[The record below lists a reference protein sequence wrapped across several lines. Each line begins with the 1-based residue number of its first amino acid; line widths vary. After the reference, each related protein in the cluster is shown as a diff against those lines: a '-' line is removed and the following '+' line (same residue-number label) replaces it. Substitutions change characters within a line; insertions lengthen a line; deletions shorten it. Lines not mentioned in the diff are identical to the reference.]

1 MSSKD
6 LFELNRYDFT
16 REALSHIAAHDR
28 IANNWPL
35 IYILSDEVTKLV
47 YVGETLDTVNRMTA
61 HLKNEY
67 KNKLT
72 TVHLIDSELFNKSVT
87 LDIESSLIR
96 YFSADENFS
105 LLNGNLGLVEHSYY
119 QKKEVYKDLF
129 LKLWDKLRANGLAKH
144 SIEHLNNSDLFK
156 YSPYKSL
163 SSDQRQ
169 SLLGILYALLD
180 KDTKSLVVQGGAGT
194 GKSILAIFLF
204 KLLNS
209 DNADINFREFAS
221 DEAEVLDVLTQVRK
235 IFPNPK
241 MALVV
246 PMSSFRETLKKA
258 FKNISGLSRSMVI
271 GPSELASQTYDIVL
285 VDESHRLRKRANLG
299 AYFSNFDKA
308 CEVLGFDKNSCSEL
322 DWVIKQ
328 SDKAILFYDQ
338 NQTIKPSDANQS
350 DFDKLMRQENCQV
363 QQLVSQFRVGGGNA
377 YSEFVSDLLN
387 KKLEDNKI
395 YKSKAYDF
403 LLFNSIEA
411 FVDGIKKK
419 NQEHGLSRMIAGYSW
434 PWISKDDPSKLDIQI
449 NNTQLRW
456 NSTNID
462 WINSEQSA
470 GEVGCIHTTQG
481 YDLNYSGI
489 IFGEEISYDEATDQ
503 IVINKEKYFDRNGK
517 QSINDPKQLKQYILN
532 IYQTIMLRGI
542 KGTYVYVC
550 NPSLRKYFS
559 NHIPIAD
566 SPKTNIVPITQKLK
580 IFENAVPLFD
590 MYAAAGGFSDEQVQM
605 DDYALIPVPSNVR
618 LTEDY
623 FAFRVEGESMN
634 RIIPNGSI
642 CLFRK
647 ERGGS
652 RNGKLVLVEL
662 REVYADTASRFTVK
676 EYKSIK
682 AQTED
687 SFEHIKIELLP
698 KSYDDR
704 FEVITL
710 SGDGVQELKVVGEFV
725 QVIDD
730 VT

>member
-1 MSSKD
+1 MSGTD
-6 LFELNRYDFT
+6 LFQLNRYDFT
-16 REALSHIAAHDR
+16 KEALGDIASQGR
-28 IANNWPL
+28 SANNWPL
-35 IYILSDEVTKLV
+35 VYILSDESTRVA
-47 YVGETLDTVNRMTA
+47 YVGETLDTVNRMTT

-67 KNKLT
+67 KKKLT

-96 YFSADENFS
+96 YFSADEHFS
-105 LLNGNLGLVEHSYY
+105 LLNGNLGLVEHNYY

-144 SIEHLNNSDLFK
+144 SLEHLNNSDLYK

-180 KDTKSLVVQGGAGT
+180 KDTKNLVVQGGAGT

-204 KLLNS
+204 KLLNT
-209 DNADINFREFAS
+209 DNADMNFREFAS
-221 DEAEVLDVLTQVRK
+221 EEAEVLEVLKGVQRL
-235 IFPNPK
+235 FPNPK

-258 FKNISGLSRSMVI
+258 FRNISGLSPNMVI
-271 GPSELASQTYDIVL
+271 GPAELAKQSYDIVL
-285 VDESHRLRKRANLG
+285 VDESHRLRKRVNLG
-299 AYFSNFDKA
+299 SYFSNFDKA
-308 CEVLGFDKNSCSEL
+308 CIALGFDKDNCSEL
-322 DWVIKQ
+322 DWVVKQ
-328 SDKAILFYDQ
+328 SKKAILFYDR

-350 DFDKLMRQENCQV
+350 DFDRLMRQENCQV
-363 QQLVSQFRVGGGNA
+363 QKLVSQFRVGGGNA
-377 YSEFVSDLLN
+377 YAEFVSDLLN
-387 KKLEDNKI
+387 KRLADNKI

-403 LLFNSIEA
+403 QLFNSIET
-411 FVDGIKKK
+411 FVDAITKK
-419 NQEHGLSRMIAGYSW
+419 NQEYGLARMIAGYSW
-434 PWISKDDPSKLDIQI
+434 PWVSNDNPVKFDIHI

-456 NSTNID
+456 NSTNKD
-462 WINSEQSA
+462 WINSEKSA

-489 IFGEEISYDEATDQ
+489 IFGEEISYDESTDK

-517 QSINDPKQLKQYILN
+517 QSINDPQELKQYILN
-532 IYQTIMLRGI
+532 IYQTIMMRGI
-542 KGTYVYVC
+542 KGTYLYVC
-550 NPSLRKYFS
+550 DPSLRKYFS
-559 NHIPIAD
+559 NHIPLAD
-566 SPKTNIVPITQKLK
+566 SPKTNVVPITQKLK
-580 IFENAVPLFD
+580 IFENAVPLYD
-590 MYAAAGGFSDEQVQM
+590 MHAAAGGFSNEQVLK
-605 DDYALIPVPSNVR
+605 DDYELISVPSNVR

-647 ERGGS
+647 DRGGS

-676 EYKSIK
+676 EYKSVK

-687 SFEHIKIELLP
+687 NFEHIKIELLP

-710 SGDGVQELKVVGEFV
+710 SDEDVYELKVVGEFV
-725 QVIDD
+725 QVIDS
-730 VT
+730 VK